1 MAELLCVQ
9 KQWKRFGK
17 LLILLVD
24 WWCSLSW
31 IQVGREG
38 AAEPIHKNTNG
49 LLQGQCTRQK
59 NPALEHMAGGPNNG
73 PRNCFPFFPIL
84 RQRILGYLVLSE
96 VKDPMESDKHYVMT
110 YGGQDP
116 IFSWPHVVMSFCCH
130 DPPPP
135 LFQRGGQRVRD
146 RRHGVHSSGLPST
159 QVSYTLDYILFF
171 KLKTIENLVQHL
183 VFLNICFVFVFR
195 IEWRRENNAVL
206 PTGGIIYR

>member
-9 KQWKRFGK
+9 KQWKRF
-17 LLILLVD
+17 LVD

-38 AAEPIHKNTNG
+38 AAEPIHTNTNG

-110 YGGQDP
+110 YGCFKRDNQMKKVPYLEEHCYTGTTKTKFIQ
-116 IFSWPHVVMSFCCH
+116 MS
-130 DPPPP
+130 
-135 LFQRGGQRVRD
+135 
-146 RRHGVHSSGLPST
+146 
-159 QVSYTLDYILFF
+159 VSQWKMQYCWMLMILE
-171 KLKTIENLVQHL
+171 K
-183 VFLNICFVFVFR
+183 NIS
-195 IEWRRENNAVL
+195 
-206 PTGGIIYR
+206 

>member
-1 MAELLCVQ
+1 MTSVCQ
-9 KQWKRFGK
+9 
-17 LLILLVD
+17 D
-24 WWCSLSW
+24 PMLSW
-31 IQVGREG
+31 PLIVRTPCFHDLWWSGPHVIMTSG
-38 AAEPIHKNTNG
+38 
-49 LLQGQCTRQK
+49 GQ
-59 NPALEHMAGGPNNG
+59 
-73 PRNCFPFFPIL
+73 
-84 RQRILGYLVLSE
+84 
-96 VKDPMESDKHYVMT
+96 DPMLAWPLMVMTPCYHDLWWSVPHYVMT
-110 YGGQDP
+110 YVWWSGP
-116 IFSWPHVVMSFCCH
+116 HIFMTPCCHVLLLSWPHVVMSFCCH
-130 DPPPP
+130 DPHIFMTPCCHVLLLSWPPP